1 MRTQDLPLTTF
12 ECTTVL
18 VVYHLESYFPVY
30 HFESYFPVSRIL
42 QLLTTFIQ
50 FSLAP
55 ASGNHKSDPSLY
67 EFVFEASLTYNIV
80 LAAGS

>member
-18 VVYHLESYFPVY
+18 VVY

-80 LAAGS
+80 LVAGS